1 MPEIDTRHA
10 PKGELAARALVE
22 QVMASDDRVERH
34 YLEVKSTLDLETK
47 RDQAKLAKFILGAA
61 NRMPD
66 LAAAAFE
73 GHGVIVVGA
82 SKGQMSGVPPIEALE
97 IQKAVLPFIGAD
109 GPRYDL
115 VRVPCEQTDN
125 EVLVIIVDPPR
136 WGQEPFV
143 CRKSG
148 DGQLR
153 DGAVFVRAD
162 GETREA
168 RADELMQLMQ
178 RGRAGE
184 TKVAFDLRVV
194 GVVRPIAV
202 DNERTVEE
210 FIARHRHSLSAALH
224 RSKTSTGSWAAGRVV
239 GIMQDMTEPESRGED
254 EYLASVDKWEE
265 SVRRAWPNAVLLLIG
280 ARTEPVEIEITN
292 REKTFL
298 HDVEVKVHLGGPVRG
313 VNHWSPRD
321 ELRYED
327 LEIPVPPRA
336 WGPRTANWIGLGAS
350 LGISP
355 HLLSQSISMPSFSRT
370 QWTNSGSVDWSFT
383 VGELRPRQVDTSD
396 DAEFVLYTLDPS
408 MPAVRGTW
416 EITARDHHDV
426 YSGNVDVEIG
436 DPLDLT
442 ADLRIILG
450 LEEAD

>member
-1 MPEIDTRHA
+1 
-10 PKGELAARALVE
+10 
-22 QVMASDDRVERH
+22 
-34 YLEVKSTLDLETK
+34 
-47 RDQAKLAKFILGAA
+47 
-61 NRMPD
+61 
-66 LAAAAFE
+66 
-73 GHGVIVVGA
+73 
-82 SKGQMSGVPPIEALE
+82 
-97 IQKAVLPFIGAD
+97 KAVLPFIGAD